1 MLTTRTLHL
10 AGLHARCGKDGSE
23 ITPRKIYDGGR
34 VESLGNAGTPR
45 LSVGFA
51 LRD

>member
-1 MLTTRTLHL
+1 M
-10 AGLHARCGKDGSE
+10 GKDGSE

-34 VESLGNAGTPR
+34 MESLGNVGTPR

-51 LRD
+51 LLDWQLGPAIPLDDG

>member
-1 MLTTRTLHL
+1 MREE
-10 AGLHARCGKDGSE
+10 GSK

-34 VESLGNAGTPR
+34 GMESPGNVGR

-51 LRD
+51 LRDW